1 MVRARVPASPW
12 ESGTHVA
19 RLRRVALDRLIRYY
33 RYLADLTAKRS
44 SETTITSGQLGEA
57 LDVDPSQVRKDFGA
71 VGLAGVS
78 RVGYDICEVCRTIRT
93 VLGFDRTYAAVLVG
107 TGHLGSALLA
117 YGGFERYG
125 LRFVAAFDA
134 DPAKVGQ
141 EVAGYA
147 IQPIAHLRPFIE
159 RGGIQVAVLTTPAE
173 SSQRLADLVVRA
185 GVKAIWNFSPTR
197 LTVPDGVLARNEH
210 ISVGLAQIAY
220 HLRDL
225 VEEGAGTEADA
236 ADDGS
241 ACCA

>member
-1 MVRARVPASPW
+1 M
-12 ESGTHVA
+12 A
-19 RLRRVALDRLIRYY
+19 RLRRVALERLIRYY

-44 SETTITSGQLGEA
+44 TETTITSGQLGEA

-78 RVGYDICEVCRTIRT
+78 RVGYDICEVCRTIRS
-93 VLGFDRTYAAVLVG
+93 VLGFDHTYAAVLVG

-134 DPAKVGQ
+134 DPAKVGH
-141 EVAGYA
+141 EVGGYA

-197 LTVPDGVLARNEH
+197 LAVPDGVMARNEH

-225 VEEGAGTEADA
+225 ADPESPSADVAEASSD
-236 ADDGS
+236 S
-241 ACCA
+241 ACCS